1 MKAFGHDQGHST
13 CLPMDK
19 LRKKS
24 FPEKKDVTLLRK
36 KDVVLSGREMMWS
49 SLRERGAF
57 FPEGKDVILPKRKG
71 HGPP

>member
-1 MKAFGHDQGHST
+1 
-13 CLPMDK
+13 MDK

-24 FPEKKDVTLLRK
+24 FPEKKDVALLRK

-57 FPEGKDVILPKRKG
+57 FPEGKGCD
-71 HGPP
+71 PP